1 MRILQCKLT
10 TIEAMLGTASNNK
23 ELHSEFIASH
33 APDAP
38 SREEE
43 IEAVGVEEVIE
54 KGMTVFSRNKDGQPI
69 LWDYQIKGFF
79 KDACGVLR
87 KVKGTKS
94 SKIKAYKKEI
104 DGLIFVQERQI
115 PVQTAEEMGSCQR
128 PLRAQ
133 TAQGER
139 NSLASSEEI
148 AAGAKLEF
156 SILVMSD
163 DLVPAVKEWLSYGK
177 LRGLGQWR
185 NSAKRGHGKDLLGV
199 TRHSKGIARKGNGQ
213 QRKGIDTLSLAW
225 QCSAR
230 AEDREAMLRK
240 GRGYIQRSRREGGAM
255 GKEEICNMDCL
266 HCVHPDCINERPMTR
281 QARYY
286 WRHRDRLLAEK
297 REKYRRKKNELEGL
311 PERKE

>member
-10 TIEAMLGTASNNK
+10 TIEALLGTASNNK
-23 ELHSEFIASH
+23 ALHSEFIASH

-43 IEAVGVEEVIE
+43 IAAVGVDEVIE
-54 KGMTVFSRNKDGQPI
+54 KGTMVFSRNKDENHI

-115 PVQTAEEMGSCQR
+115 PVQTAEGMGSFQR
-128 PLRAQ
+128 SLRAN
-133 TAQGER
+133 TPQGER
-139 NSLASSEEI
+139 VGLANSEEI
-148 AAGAKLEF
+148 AAGAVLEF

-185 NSAKRGHGKDLLGV
+185 NSG
-199 TRHSKGIARKGNGQ
+199 
-213 QRKGIDTLSLAW
+213 
-225 QCSAR
+225 
-230 AEDREAMLRK
+230 K
-240 GRGYIQRSRREGGAM
+240 GRFLCEIL
-255 GKEEICNMDCL
+255 EE
-266 HCVHPDCINERPMTR
+266 R
-281 QARYY
+281 A
-286 WRHRDRLLAEK
+286 AEFSDI
-297 REKYRRKKNELEGL
+297 LE
-311 PERKE
+311 

>member
-54 KGMTVFSRNKDGQPI
+54 KGMTVFSRNKDGKPI

-128 PLRAQ
+128 SLRAN
-133 TAQGER
+133 TPQGER
-139 NSLASSEEI
+139 VGLA
-148 AAGAKLEF
+148 
-156 SILVMSD
+156 
-163 DLVPAVKEWLSYGK
+163 
-177 LRGLGQWR
+177 
-185 NSAKRGHGKDLLGV
+185 N
-199 TRHSKGIARKGNGQ
+199 SKGIAWQGDGQ
-213 QRKGIDTLSLAW
+213 QRKGIDKLCMARARQGRARHSRAKASQGIAW
-225 QCSAR
+225 QCLAR
-230 AEDREAMLRK
+230 ALRSEAKRGEGIAKPRK
-240 GRGYIQRSRREGGAM
+240 A
-255 GKEEICNMDCL
+255 
-266 HCVHPDCINERPMTR
+266 
-281 QARYY
+281 
-286 WRHRDRLLAEK
+286 
-297 REKYRRKKNELEGL
+297 
-311 PERKE
+311 

>member
-94 SKIKAYKKEI
+94 AKSKPTRRKLT
-104 DGLIFVQERQI
+104 GLFLCRSGRFRCRQRRSL
-115 PVQTAEEMGSCQR
+115 QTARDPCGRRRRRARETA
-128 PLRAQ
+128 LRA
-133 TAQGER
+133 ARRLRQG
-139 NSLASSEEI
+139 
-148 AAGAKLEF
+148 
-156 SILVMSD
+156 
-163 DLVPAVKEWLSYGK
+163 LS
-177 LRGLGQWR
+177 
-185 NSAKRGHGKDLLGV
+185 
-199 TRHSKGIARKGNGQ
+199 
-213 QRKGIDTLSLAW
+213 
-225 QCSAR
+225 
-230 AEDREAMLRK
+230 
-240 GRGYIQRSRREGGAM
+240 
-255 GKEEICNMDCL
+255 
-266 HCVHPDCINERPMTR
+266 
-281 QARYY
+281 
-286 WRHRDRLLAEK
+286 
-297 REKYRRKKNELEGL
+297 
-311 PERKE
+311 

>member
-1 MRILQCKLT
+1 MRILKCRLT
-10 TIEAMLGTASNNK
+10 TIETLLGTASNNK
-23 ELHSEFIASH
+23 ELHSEFIASK

-54 KGMTVFSRNKDGQPI
+54 KGMTVFSRNKDGKPI

-104 DGLIFVQERQI
+104 DGLIFVEEREI
-115 PVQTAEEMGSCQR
+115 LIQTAEELTSCQR

-148 AAGAKLEF
+148 AAGAKMEF

-185 NSAKRGHGKDLLGV
+185 NSG
-199 TRHSKGIARKGNGQ
+199 
-213 QRKGIDTLSLAW
+213 
-225 QCSAR
+225 
-230 AEDREAMLRK
+230 K
-240 GRGYIQRSRREGGAM
+240 GRFRCEIL
-255 GKEEICNMDCL
+255 KE
-266 HCVHPDCINERPMTR
+266 R
-281 QARYY
+281 A
-286 WRHRDRLLAEK
+286 AEFSDI
-297 REKYRRKKNELEGL
+297 LE
-311 PERKE
+311 

>member
-1 MRILQCKLT
+1 MKILQCKLT

-43 IEAVGVEEVIE
+43 IAAVGVDEVIE
-54 KGMTVFSRNKDGQPI
+54 NKDGKPI

-115 PVQTAEEMGSCQR
+115 PVQTAEELTNCQR

-148 AAGAKLEF
+148 AAGAKMEF
-156 SILVMSD
+156 SVLVMAD
-163 DLVPAVKEWLSYGK
+163 ELMPAVKEWLSYGK

-185 NSAKRGHGKDLLGV
+185 NSG
-199 TRHSKGIARKGNGQ
+199 
-213 QRKGIDTLSLAW
+213 
-225 QCSAR
+225 
-230 AEDREAMLRK
+230 K
-240 GRGYIQRSRREGGAM
+240 GRFLCEIL
-255 GKEEICNMDCL
+255 EERAADIAD
-266 HCVHPDCINERPMTR
+266 I
-281 QARYY
+281 
-286 WRHRDRLLAEK
+286 
-297 REKYRRKKNELEGL
+297 LE
-311 PERKE
+311 

>member
-1 MRILQCKLT
+1 MVMYQKLPVSISPSQCRTFLAPILWFVRNFCQTEKMAMLTQSGFCIFLTVPVIERRSTDILQKQKRGGVKSTGWNMNSADKWTRKEGKRRKKMRILQCKLT

-43 IEAVGVEEVIE
+43 IAAVGVDEVIE
-54 KGMTVFSRNKDGQPI
+54 KGMTVFSRNKDGKPI

-115 PVQTAEEMGSCQR
+115 PVQTAEELTNCQR

-148 AAGAKLEF
+148 AAGA
-156 SILVMSD
+156 IL
-163 DLVPAVKEWLSYGK
+163 
-177 LRGLGQWR
+177 
-185 NSAKRGHGKDLLGV
+185 
-199 TRHSKGIARKGNGQ
+199 
-213 QRKGIDTLSLAW
+213 
-225 QCSAR
+225 
-230 AEDREAMLRK
+230 
-240 GRGYIQRSRREGGAM
+240 
-255 GKEEICNMDCL
+255 
-266 HCVHPDCINERPMTR
+266 
-281 QARYY
+281 
-286 WRHRDRLLAEK
+286 
-297 REKYRRKKNELEGL
+297 
-311 PERKE
+311 

>member
-1 MRILQCKLT
+1 MRILKCRLR
-10 TIEAMLGTASNNK
+10 TIETLLGTASNNK
-23 ELHSEFIASH
+23 ELHSEFIASK

-54 KGMTVFSRNKDGQPI
+54 KGMTVFSRNKDGKPI

-104 DGLIFVQERQI
+104 DGLIFIEEREI
-115 PVQTAEEMGSCQR
+115 PIQTGEELTSCQR

-148 AAGAKLEF
+148 AAGAKMEF

-185 NSAKRGHGKDLLGV
+185 NSGKGRFLCEIL
-199 TRHSKGIARKGNGQ
+199 
-213 QRKGIDTLSLAW
+213 
-225 QCSAR
+225 
-230 AEDREAMLRK
+230 EEREAEFSDIL
-240 GRGYIQRSRREGGAM
+240 
-255 GKEEICNMDCL
+255 D
-266 HCVHPDCINERPMTR
+266 
-281 QARYY
+281 
-286 WRHRDRLLAEK
+286 
-297 REKYRRKKNELEGL
+297 
-311 PERKE
+311 

>member
-54 KGMTVFSRNKDGQPI
+54 KGMTVFSRNEDGRPI

-115 PVQTAEEMGSCQR
+115 PVQTA
-128 PLRAQ
+128 
-133 TAQGER
+133 QGER

-148 AAGAKLEF
+148 AAGAVLEF
-156 SILVMSD
+156 SVLVMAD
-163 DLVPAVKEWLSYGK
+163 ELVPAVKEWLSYGK

-185 NSAKRGHGKDLLGV
+185 NSG
-199 TRHSKGIARKGNGQ
+199 
-213 QRKGIDTLSLAW
+213 
-225 QCSAR
+225 
-230 AEDREAMLRK
+230 K
-240 GRGYIQRSRREGGAM
+240 GRFLCEIL
-255 GKEEICNMDCL
+255 EERAADIAD
-266 HCVHPDCINERPMTR
+266 I
-281 QARYY
+281 
-286 WRHRDRLLAEK
+286 
-297 REKYRRKKNELEGL
+297 LE
-311 PERKE
+311 

>member
-43 IEAVGVEEVIE
+43 IAAVGVDEVIE
-54 KGMTVFSRNKDGQPI
+54 KGMTVFSRNKDGNPI

-115 PVQTAEEMGSCQR
+115 PVQTAEEWGAASVPCVPTR
-128 PLRAQ
+128 RRGREWALQ
-133 TAQGER
+133 TAR
-139 NSLASSEEI
+139 R
-148 AAGAKLEF
+148 
-156 SILVMSD
+156 
-163 DLVPAVKEWLSYGK
+163 
-177 LRGLGQWR
+177 LRQELCW
-185 NSAKRGHGKDLLGV
+185 SF
-199 TRHSKGIARKGNGQ
+199 
-213 QRKGIDTLSLAW
+213 
-225 QCSAR
+225 
-230 AEDREAMLRK
+230 
-240 GRGYIQRSRREGGAM
+240 
-255 GKEEICNMDCL
+255 
-266 HCVHPDCINERPMTR
+266 P
-281 QARYY
+281 Y
-286 WRHRDRLLAEK
+286 W
-297 REKYRRKKNELEGL
+297 
-311 PERKE
+311 

>member
-1 MRILQCKLT
+1 MDGKRLNKCTPKRNKPRRKEEKKKMRILQCKLT

-54 KGMTVFSRNKDGQPI
+54 KGMTVFSRNEDGRPI

-115 PVQTAEEMGSCQR
+115 PVQTA
-128 PLRAQ
+128 
-133 TAQGER
+133 QGER

-148 AAGAKLEF
+148 AAGAVLEF
-156 SILVMSD
+156 SVLVMAD
-163 DLVPAVKEWLSYGK
+163 ELVPAVKEWLSYGK

-185 NSAKRGHGKDLLGV
+185 NSG
-199 TRHSKGIARKGNGQ
+199 
-213 QRKGIDTLSLAW
+213 
-225 QCSAR
+225 
-230 AEDREAMLRK
+230 K
-240 GRGYIQRSRREGGAM
+240 GRFLCEIL
-255 GKEEICNMDCL
+255 EERAADIAD
-266 HCVHPDCINERPMTR
+266 I
-281 QARYY
+281 
-286 WRHRDRLLAEK
+286 
-297 REKYRRKKNELEGL
+297 LE
-311 PERKE
+311 

>member
-43 IEAVGVEEVIE
+43 IAAVGVDEVIE
-54 KGMTVFSRNKDGQPI
+54 KGTTVFSRNEDGRPI

-115 PVQTAEEMGSCQR
+115 PVQTAEELTNCQR

-148 AAGAKLEF
+148 AAGAVLEF
-156 SILVMSD
+156 SVLVMAD
-163 DLVPAVKEWLSYGK
+163 ELVPAVKEWLSYGK

-185 NSAKRGHGKDLLGV
+185 NSG
-199 TRHSKGIARKGNGQ
+199 
-213 QRKGIDTLSLAW
+213 
-225 QCSAR
+225 
-230 AEDREAMLRK
+230 K
-240 GRGYIQRSRREGGAM
+240 GRFLCELL
-255 GKEEICNMDCL
+255 EE
-266 HCVHPDCINERPMTR
+266 R
-281 QARYY
+281 A
-286 WRHRDRLLAEK
+286 AEFSDI
-297 REKYRRKKNELEGL
+297 LD
-311 PERKE
+311 

>member
-1 MRILQCKLT
+1 MMILKCRLT
-10 TIEAMLGTASNNK
+10 TTEAMLGTASNNK

-33 APDAP
+33 APDAK
-38 SREEE
+38 SMEEE

-54 KGMTVFSRNKDGQPI
+54 KGMTVFPRNKEGQPI

-79 KDACGVLR
+79 KDACGALR
-87 KVKGTKS
+87 KVKGSRS

-104 DGLIFVQERQI
+104 DGLIFVEQREILIQTQEKI
-115 PVQTAEEMGSCQR
+115 ASCQR

-185 NSAKRGHGKDLLGV
+185 NSG
-199 TRHSKGIARKGNGQ
+199 
-213 QRKGIDTLSLAW
+213 
-225 QCSAR
+225 
-230 AEDREAMLRK
+230 K
-240 GRGYIQRSRREGGAM
+240 GRFLCEIL
-255 GKEEICNMDCL
+255 EERAADIAD
-266 HCVHPDCINERPMTR
+266 I
-281 QARYY
+281 
-286 WRHRDRLLAEK
+286 
-297 REKYRRKKNELEGL
+297 LE
-311 PERKE
+311 

>member
-104 DGLIFVQERQI
+104 DGLIFVQ
-115 PVQTAEEMGSCQR
+115 TAEELTNCQR

-148 AAGAKLEF
+148 AAGAVLEF
-156 SILVMSD
+156 SVLVMAD
-163 DLVPAVKEWLSYGK
+163 ELVPAVKEWLSYGK

-185 NSAKRGHGKDLLGV
+185 NSG
-199 TRHSKGIARKGNGQ
+199 
-213 QRKGIDTLSLAW
+213 
-225 QCSAR
+225 
-230 AEDREAMLRK
+230 K
-240 GRGYIQRSRREGGAM
+240 GRFLCEIL
-255 GKEEICNMDCL
+255 EE
-266 HCVHPDCINERPMTR
+266 R
-281 QARYY
+281 A
-286 WRHRDRLLAEK
+286 AEFSDI
-297 REKYRRKKNELEGL
+297 LD
-311 PERKE
+311 